1 MEIVR
6 EFGVNPYLLF
16 AQVINFLII
25 FYILK
30 RFAYKPILQML
41 KNREETIKKSL
52 KQAEETQKLLEETEK
67 KERDILKKAREEAK
81 QMIEEA
87 KKDQETLS
95 QKAHEETRRQAEK
108 MIQDARTLIA
118 VETKGVEKRLAT
130 QVTRLAIDFLQ
141 KSLPEV
147 LTGNEQEVA
156 MKQALR
162 KIKKQ
167 AD

>member
-16 AQVINFLII
+16 AQVVNFLII
-25 FYILK
+25 FYVLK

-52 KQAEETQKLLEETEK
+52 KQAEETQKLLEETER
-67 KERDILKKAREEAK
+67 KEREILKKAREEAK

-95 QKAHEETRRQAEK
+95 QKAHEETRKQAEK
-108 MIQDARTLIA
+108 MIQDARTQIA
-118 VETKGVEKRLAT
+118 LETKGVEKRLST

-147 LTGNEQEVA
+147 LTGDEQEVV